1 MKIQGVE
8 FSGAQI
14 AIVLGF
20 ISTIGGGIWTASSVY
35 SRLEAV
41 EAYEIPDTAPLYEDI
56 AVMKQEL
63 EDNDVAGLQGKLA
76 TFSTNLKTILE
87 QQQKLLTIQERM
99 VDIEKEMEAMKGVV
113 QRAELKTKELEDFEK
128 EATALKR
135 EIQQLWEGMDYLSN
149 PLQQEKAMPYH
160 TGKKKKPKKKGGK
173 KRKAAPKGYHYMPNG
188 KLMKDSAHKGRK
200 KRRKK

>member
-1 MKIQGVE
+1 MKIDGVK

-20 ISTIGGGIWTASSVY
+20 VSTIGGGIWTASSVY

-41 EAYEIPDTAPLYEDI
+41 ESYEIPDTAPLHEDI

-76 TFSTNLKTILE
+76 TFGTNLKTIME
-87 QQQKLLTIQERM
+87 QQQKLLAIQERM
-99 VDIEKEMEAMKGVV
+99 VEVEKEMEAMKGVV
-113 QRAELKTKELEDFEK
+113 QRAELKTKELESFEK
-128 EATALKR
+128 EAAALKR

-149 PLQQEKAMPYH
+149 PLQ
-160 TGKKKKPKKKGGK
+160 
-173 KRKAAPKGYHYMPNG
+173 
-188 KLMKDSAHKGRK
+188 
-200 KRRKK
+200 